1 MGKFPYLKAI
11 LVQNKL
17 DLESTRQV
25 SSFELKEYLESNKS
39 LDSQEISIKNG
50 DNIQELLKK
59 INAAVNE
66 SKNELPSNIVSESVV
81 KKANL
86 MNEQGALSFI
96 LIGDSTVGKTC
107 FLNRYFKNQFTETF
121 LSTIGIDKE
130 IKNVRVGNDNYK
142 LTVWDTAGQER
153 FRCLPKKYY
162 QNADGV
168 LLLFDVTNEE
178 TFTSVSNWMKDVK
191 DNSNKTIS
199 ADANAQSDISL
210 YLIGNKIDKEGRVI
224 TREKAEEM
232 AKSLGMKYFEVS
244 CKINM
249 NIPEVMARMI
259 MECHMKANHIDNC
272 FKLQPVKKG
281 DDKKKKGYLHRK
293 HKRNSATSILE
304 NIVDN
309 ENNIDINNSNNNNL
323 NNSNINNNN
332 ERMQK
337 PRRRKKSSSSHNT
350 ENKENNNNKTT
361 VMRKMTREH
370 KPKIIEDLGYIDK
383 DVIKGKSNPLFRAV
397 NKVCE
402 KGMIKM
408 RKIQYYSFFYNNSA
422 KPGELSLSKIE
433 KNIREYKYQSTYE
446 FIMDL
451 RKLWNNFL
459 KIYETQN
466 EIKEKVCEMARKSE
480 QLYCEL
486 ESINI
491 EKVELEDLNKK
502 VDNLEKKLREIKG
515 NGMTLGAGFNLK
527 KII

>member
-1 MGKFPYLKAI
+1 MSQESPPKEPVPEINSSNIFEKI
-11 LVQNKL
+11 EENKL
-17 DLESTRQV
+17 QTDPQENQENQESQNYLNIYPSFALNPLEQI
-25 SSFELKEYLESNKS
+25 LINKLIPYGYKLETEEN
-39 LDSQEISIKNG
+39 
-50 DNIQELLKK
+50 LLK
-59 INAAVNE
+59 
-66 SKNELPSNIVSESVV
+66 
-81 KKANL
+81 
-86 MNEQGALSFI
+86 
-96 LIGDSTVGKTC
+96 T
-107 FLNRYFKNQFTETF
+107 
-121 LSTIGIDKE
+121 
-130 IKNVRVGNDNYK
+130 
-142 LTVWDTAGQER
+142 
-153 FRCLPKKYY
+153 
-162 QNADGV
+162 
-168 LLLFDVTNEE
+168 
-178 TFTSVSNWMKDVK
+178 
-191 DNSNKTIS
+191 
-199 ADANAQSDISL
+199 
-210 YLIGNKIDKEGRVI
+210 
-224 TREKAEEM
+224 
-232 AKSLGMKYFEVS
+232 
-244 CKINM
+244 
-249 NIPEVMARMI
+249 
-259 MECHMKANHIDNC
+259 
-272 FKLQPVKKG
+272 

-527 KII
+527 KNNMSERSLSFNEKTIIKNNIKLLTIEQKKGIAGILRDTIDTENKKILEFDIDKLNNKKLKQLDEYVKECIKKNNENKKIDMNVEKLKQDLIDTNPRKENNIENDIDNDSISDSDDSSISDSY

>member
-1 MGKFPYLKAI
+1 MDASGEFASFKKVVIFGNKGSGKTSLSKRIERGSFTNEQPIRIDEDFVKNTSLIQSFLFECQCVLFLVDITNPDSFTIMKELIGNIEMGKFPYLKAI

-281 DDKKKKGYLHRK
+281 EDKKKKGCCK
-293 HKRNSATSILE
+293 
-304 NIVDN
+304 
-309 ENNIDINNSNNNNL
+309 
-323 NNSNINNNN
+323 
-332 ERMQK
+332 
-337 PRRRKKSSSSHNT
+337 
-350 ENKENNNNKTT
+350 
-361 VMRKMTREH
+361 
-370 KPKIIEDLGYIDK
+370 
-383 DVIKGKSNPLFRAV
+383 
-397 NKVCE
+397 
-402 KGMIKM
+402 
-408 RKIQYYSFFYNNSA
+408 
-422 KPGELSLSKIE
+422 
-433 KNIREYKYQSTYE
+433 
-446 FIMDL
+446 
-451 RKLWNNFL
+451 
-459 KIYETQN
+459 
-466 EIKEKVCEMARKSE
+466 
-480 QLYCEL
+480 
-486 ESINI
+486 
-491 EKVELEDLNKK
+491 
-502 VDNLEKKLREIKG
+502 
-515 NGMTLGAGFNLK
+515 
-527 KII
+527 